1 MKKKGLALALAL
13 VLVVACAVGGTL
25 AWLTA
30 RTDEVKNTFSTSDV
44 GVELT
49 ETRREYKM
57 VPGWTIDK
65 DPVAKVT
72 SGSEDCYLFVKVEKS
87 SNFDGYMDFAIDSK
101 WTLVPGTENV
111 YYIEIDR
118 ADEKDVSYN
127 ILGAGKKT
135 YDGVEYTWTQNQVLV
150 KPTVTKDMMQKAE
163 TDEPTLTFTAY
174 AVQLYKSNS
183 AENNEENK
191 FTPVEAW
198 DLAKDLPAANP

>member
-49 ETRREYKM
+49 ETTREYKM

-87 SNFDGYMDFAIDSK
+87 SNFDGYMDFAIDNE
-101 WTLVPGTENV
+101 WTQVPGAENV
-111 YYIEIDR
+111 YYIEIDQ
-118 ADEKDVSYN
+118 DVEKNVSYN
-127 ILGAGKKT
+127 ILGAGEET
-135 YDGVEYTWTQNQVLV
+135 YDGVTYTWAENQVLV
-150 KPTVTKDMMQKAE
+150 KPTVNKEMMNEIK
-163 TDEPTLTFTAY
+163 TDADKPTLTFTAY
-174 AVQLYKSNS
+174 AVQLYKSNNTRFEVS
-183 AENNEENK
+183 
-191 FTPVEAW
+191 EAW
-198 DLAKDLPAANP
+198 TLAQGLSTANP